1 MAEKEENSLERGRF
15 SGSAGCRILS
25 TQEEQPCDSL
35 QRIKSN
41 ENISQDDTTKNHSE
55 QSAGNFKNKDVTKQP
70 SSTNRFATFH
80 TQGFQNHRG
89 NRQLRSTNRNIADQS
104 SSHIEDSQ
112 RLATSNERHT
122 LPVRSVSQDLPG
134 LIPPRDIDTR
144 PPDNEAGDK
153 QPNRRM
159 AVCSVTD
166 CASFQRT
173 KMRVYRKRF

>member
-1 MAEKEENSLERGRF
+1 MIFFNQGLHFIAFIPWVFSLNFHSNVLFCFVKSKRLFTTEVKTIYATVAAFVGVYF
-15 SGSAGCRILS
+15 SF
-25 TQEEQPCDSL
+25 Q
-35 QRIKSN
+35 
-41 ENISQDDTTKNHSE
+41 
-55 QSAGNFKNKDVTKQP
+55 NKDVTKQP
-70 SSTNRFATFH
+70 SSTNRFATFRA
-80 TQGFQNHRG
+80 QGSQNHRG

>member
-1 MAEKEENSLERGRF
+1 MAEKEENSLERGGF
-15 SGSAGCRILS
+15 SRSAGCRILS
-25 TQEEQPCDSL
+25 TQEEQSCDSL

-41 ENISQDDTTKNHSE
+41 ENISQDDTTRNHSE
-55 QSAGNFKNKDVTKQP
+55 QSAGNFKP
-70 SSTNRFATFH
+70 SSTNRFATFR
-80 TQGFQNHRG
+80 TQGSQNHRG

-159 AVCSVTD
+159 A
-166 CASFQRT
+166 
-173 KMRVYRKRF
+173 